1 MGCWRHMEYAPGCD
15 ITMAPKQKQKM
26 QKKKQSESG
35 SMAIISIKIHIFAVL
50 CIMIL
55 LSDRGHGGY
64 GTDLKYLSHLPS
76 KVLKTLR

>member
-1 MGCWRHMEYAPGCD
+1 MDCWRHMEYAPGCD

-26 QKKKQSESG
+26 QKTQSESG
-35 SMAIISIKIHIFAVL
+35 SMAIISIKKHIFAVL

-55 LSDRGHGGY
+55 LSDRGHDGY
-64 GTDLKYLSHLPS
+64 GNDLKYLSHLPS